1 MDDYLIFY
9 PPYRRG
15 LIVQILGIIVSLA
28 VGILGLWKA
37 GQVEIGLPFL
47 LYLLPVFLAL
57 ILVPLIGYRAY
68 ALWRASY
75 ILQRDGILLKWGL
88 REEIIPIDDVNWVR
102 SSREL
107 DQQLPLPI
115 VRWPGAVLGVRQLP
129 DGTYIEYLSA
139 QSNPAVLIAAGERI
153 FAVSPTSP
161 EEFILAFY
169 RFAELG
175 SLSPMDSRSVY
186 PAYILRR
193 VWASLPA
200 RYLLLSGLIASLFLF
215 VFVSLSVPSRPTIS
229 LGFNADGAPSEKGPS
244 VYLLLIPMLNG
255 IFYFSETVLGLY
267 FFRSDARKSLAYLLW
282 GSALFTAA
290 LFIIAAY
297 LLLQAN

>member
-15 LIVQILGIIVSLA
+15 LTVQILGIFIVLA
-28 VGILGLWKA
+28 VGILSLWKA
-37 GQVEIGLPFL
+37 GQVEIGLTFL
-47 LYLLPVFLAL
+47 LYLLPVVLAL

-75 ILQRDGILLKWGL
+75 TVHRDGILLKWGL
-88 REEIIPIDDVNWVR
+88 REEIIPIDQVDWIK
-102 SSREL
+102 SSQEL
-107 DQQLPLPI
+107 DQQLPLPR
-115 VRWPGAVLGVRQLP
+115 VRWPGAVLGVRQLQ
-129 DGTYIEYLSA
+129 DGTQLEYLSA
-139 QSNPAVLIAAGERI
+139 QSTPAVLIAAGERI
-153 FAVSPTSP
+153 FAVSPSSP
-161 EEFILAFY
+161 EEFMLAFH

-175 SLSPMDSRSVY
+175 SLAPLESRSVF
-186 PAYILRR
+186 PAYILRK

-200 RYLLLSGLIASLFLF
+200 RYLLLSGFTASLLLF
-215 VFVSLSVPSRPTIS
+215 VFVSLSVPSRSVIS
-229 LGFNADGAPSEKGPS
+229 LGFEADGAPSEAGPS
-244 VYLLLIPMLNG
+244 VYLLLLPMINA